1 MDAVQLEIFRQLFSS
16 IAEEMGVTLMRSAF
30 SPNIKERRDF
40 SCAIFDATGE
50 MVAQAAH
57 IPVHLG
63 STPLSVQAAI
73 EEVDMGTDGHG
84 ILNDPYRG
92 GTHLPDITLVTPVCE
107 EDGEVRFYVANRAH
121 HADVGG
127 KSPGSLPLSTHI
139 DEEGTRIPP
148 SRWSE
153 KLRDEIAEESRTPDE
168 RRGDL
173 QAQLAANLRGRER
186 LAEQMRR
193 HGEDT
198 WRGAGELQDHS
209 ERFMREV
216 LADLPDGSWS
226 FEDFLDD
233 DGFGHEDLRINGRV
247 MIDGERATVDF
258 SGTDEQTEG
267 PVNAPRAVTVSAVLY
282 VFRCLASE
290 QMPSNGGYM
299 RQIDVETE
307 PGTLVHAE
315 YPAPVAIGNVETS
328 QRVTD
333 VVFGALSEVMPERIP
348 AASAGTMNNV
358 TIGGPDPRLPG
369 EPRYTYYETLA
380 GGSGAG
386 PGFAGTDAIHT
397 HMTNTLNTPVEAL
410 EHAYPFRVTSYRLKR
425 GSGGGGKHAGGDGV
439 VRTYAFDSP
448 STVTLM
454 TERRRRGPWG
464 LQGGAAGEPGRNV
477 LVRDGEER
485 QLEPKCSDEVQAGD
499 EVRIE
504 TPGGGGW
511 GEGD

>member
-16 IAEEMGVTLMRSAF
+16 IAEEMGATLMRSAF

-40 SCAIFDATGE
+40 SCALFDAAGE

-63 STPLSVQAAI
+63 STPLSVKAAI
-73 EEVDMGTDGHG
+73 EEVEMGTDGHA

-92 GTHLPDITLVTPVCE
+92 GTHLPDITLVTPVADE
-107 EDGEVRFYVANRAH
+107 GGEVRFYVANRAH

-127 KSPGSLPLSTHI
+127 ITPGSLPLSTHI
-139 DEEGTRIPP
+139 DQEGTRIPP
-148 SRWSE
+148 SRWTE
-153 KLRDEIAEESRTPDE
+153 TLRDEIAEASRTPDE

-186 LAEQMRR
+186 LAEQLRR
-193 HGEDT
+193 
-198 WRGAGELQDHS
+198 RGGKPIEAAEALQAHS
-209 ERFMREV
+209 ERFMCEV
-216 LADLPDGSWS
+216 LADLPDGSWR
-226 FEDFLDD
+226 FEDLLDD
-233 DGFGHEDLRINGRV
+233 DGFGHEDLAIRCRV
-247 MIDGERATVDF
+247 GIDGERATVDF
-258 SGTDEQTEG
+258 AGTDAQTEG

-282 VFRCLASE
+282 VFRCLAAG

-333 VVFGALSEVMPERIP
+333 VVFGALAEVMPERIP

-358 TIGGPDPRLPG
+358 TVGGVDPRAETAG
-369 EPRYTYYETLA
+369 AFTYYETLA

-386 PGFAGTDAIHT
+386 PGYPGTAAIQT

-410 EHAYPFRVTSYRLKR
+410 EHAYPFRVAGYRLR
-425 GSGGGGKHAGGDGV
+425 RDSGGAGRFAGGDGL
-439 VRTYAFDSP
+439 VRTYRFDSP
-448 STVTLM
+448 ATVALM

-464 LQGGAAGEPGRNV
+464 LQGGEAGEPGRNV

-485 QLEPKCSDEVQAGD
+485 QLAPKCSVEVDAGD

-504 TPGGGGW
+504 TPGGGGF
-511 GEGD
+511 GEP